1 MQVMDLVKQL
11 NGSYLP
17 AYNSD
22 YEESAKVKLGG
33 VVSTIRARNPDF
45 HKKFFALLNLCFANQ
60 DQDINFNL
68 FRKKMIVNAGYYD
81 EVVEK
86 DGHVNKFPHSISFD
100 NMDQTTFEK
109 LYSDMLNVVAV
120 KLKTSPDEIKLELI
134 NFM

>member
-1 MQVMDLVKQL
+1 MDLVKQL